1 MSTIFF
7 SPFLVSLPVG
17 PDNRFPFFVSK
28 RFAFFVN
35 LGQEVRV
42 SLPARRAALRARQ
55 QVRICNKALIYTLL
69 FRAFFFL
76 FLKKH
81 KLCVWPYGKGYQE
94 GIPIAFFKKKKRA
107 GKVFLTKMV
116 FEGRGRTQQKKVYKK
131 RFSFFVNLGQEVKA
145 CP

>member
-1 MSTIFF
+1 MQTKKN
-7 SPFLVSLPVG
+7 L
-17 PDNRFPFFVSK
+17 
-28 RFAFFVN
+28 FFVN
-35 LGQEVRV
+35 HFFQSLPGIPSRRARQQVSIFCFKKVRFFCHPFFEVRV

-81 KLCVWPYGKGYQE
+81 KLCVWPYGQE

-116 FEGRGRTQQKKVYKK
+116 FEGRGTTQQKKLYKK
-131 RFSFFVNLGQEVKA
+131 RFSFFVTLFLK
-145 CP
+145 